1 MELKLFVD
9 RKELD
14 ILIGIVKEYYQ
25 SFSYRYSKIE
35 GMEYFDIILNVDSLS
50 SIYTIGYLTAK
61 YKQ

>member
-14 ILIGIVKEYYQ
+14 ILIDIVKEYYP

>member
-1 MELKLFVD
+1 MELKLFVY

-14 ILIGIVKEYYQ
+14 ILIGIVKEYYP

>member
-14 ILIGIVKEYYQ
+14 ILIGIVKEYYP
-25 SFSYRYSKIE
+25 SFSYLYSKIE

>member
-14 ILIGIVKEYYQ
+14 ILIGIVKEYYP

-35 GMEYFDIILNVDSLS
+35 CMEYFDIILNVDSLS

>member
-9 RKELD
+9 RKDLD
-14 ILIGIVKEYYQ
+14 ILIDIVKEYYP

>member
-14 ILIGIVKEYYQ
+14 ILIGIVKEYYP

-35 GMEYFDIILNVDSLS
+35 GMEYFDIIL
-50 SIYTIGYLTAK
+50 I
-61 YKQ
+61 